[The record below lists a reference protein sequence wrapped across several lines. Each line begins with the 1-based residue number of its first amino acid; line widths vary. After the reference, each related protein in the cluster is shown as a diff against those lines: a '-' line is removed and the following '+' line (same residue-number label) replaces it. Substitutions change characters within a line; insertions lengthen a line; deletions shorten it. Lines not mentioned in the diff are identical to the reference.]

1 MELRIG
7 WRDAQGHL
15 SYFSK
20 DGRAKINKSPIGPVH
35 EVEYL
40 EKGGNKNQDV
50 FMITT
55 KQRTKITF
63 NVDNLNPT
71 IWKICTWTNKWLE
84 LKTAGQEMQLARM
97 LSALCQS
104 KTFEYNLNT
113 DDFENDVTN
122 CTKDMEE
129 DFDSFLS
136 AAKKDVMDVDS
147 LSEAI
152 EKCVGMKK
160 RKLTDDTSSK
170 KRLTKEELL
179 KMRQLEEIKTKDGLE
194 AETVRNTE
202 ARLEIS
208 LDKLKLSPHLQKDC
222 PVRGIRVEKLARE
235 MKKIFDPSQLI
246 FTVFPTSQQFSP
258 NSTNEDVTYW
268 VIAGQHRFAALL
280 LLDKEGCL
288 THLPTLQD
296 RKVLCVVINSSSTTL
311 QSYVAK
317 RNGLI
322 QADCQEH
329 STHQLIFTLAGLR
342 ERMTEETASETIRR
356 MSSLLKVSGDEIS
369 YLRRI
374 SQWSNESLTD
384 LTTIIRAF
392 INFQTLDVQEQK
404 RLSSVVRKGLPLPIK
419 RTLLKNISRL
429 KSEQITNLKNSVLSN
444 RISLAAGVAMC
455 VKEQEREKTL
465 NLVSQ
470 IMEESEEIVM
480 RDYGDHFNNDVL
492 DSFSKAVYGKN
503 EQGILKS
510 NTMGRNLVKYCM
522 EITKGNDTTEPQVM
536 VWSVEDYKL
545 VLDSNVNVLVAI
557 CDWNEEFCGRLS
569 DILNIIKPG
578 NSDGILLICNKIEGI
593 EEAKKVLTER
603 GRIEIKNVYFE
614 RENSIKEGSFM
625 NNLYYGILSGEIY
638 FESINI
644 LNVTVKAALK
654 SIVEKMSP
662 KNCRIV
668 ALYSSKSVPVCI
680 VHNEETEHIDYL
692 VSESNKKILDTELK
706 NQNLDLNGKSDV
718 AEESGFGESILDLS
732 VISGIGYTVDDE
744 ELNEDYA
751 SVEDSDEI
759 IEPTLQ
765 IKPVTLRNK
774 FED

>member
-7 WRDAQGHL
+7 WRDAQGNL

-35 EVEYL
+35 EVEFV
-40 EKGGNKNQDV
+40 EKGGSKNQDI
-50 FMITT
+50 FKIIT
-55 KQRTKITF
+55 KQKTKIIF
-63 NVDNLNPT
+63 NVDNLDPT

-97 LSALCQS
+97 LTALCQS
-104 KTFEYNLNT
+104 KTFDHYSNAN
-113 DDFENDVTN
+113 DFENDGN
-122 CTKDMEE
+122 FIQDIKE
-129 DFDSFLS
+129 DFDSFLF
-136 AAKKDVMDVDS
+136 AATNDVMDVDS

-152 EKCVGMKK
+152 EKCAGRKK
-160 RKLTDDTSSK
+160 RKLVDDSRPK

-179 KMRQLEEIKTKDGLE
+179 RVRQLEEIKTKDGLE

-208 LDKLKLSPHLQKDC
+208 LDKLKLSPHLQKEC
-222 PVRGIRVEKLARE
+222 PVRNIRVEKLARE

-246 FTVFPTSQQFSP
+246 FTVVPTSQQFSP
-258 NSTNEDVTYW
+258 NSTNNDVTYW

-296 RKVLCVVINSSSTTL
+296 RKVLCVVINSCSTTL

-342 ERMTEETASETIRR
+342 ERMNEETASETIRR

-374 SQWSNESLTD
+374 SHWSNECLTD
-384 LTTIIRAF
+384 LTAIIRAYM
-392 INFQTLDVQEQK
+392 NFKTLDVQEQK
-404 RLSSVVRKGLPLPIK
+404 RLSNVVRKGLPLPIK
-419 RTLLKNISRL
+419 RTLFKDISRL
-429 KSEQITNLKNSVLSN
+429 KSEQITSLRNSVLSN
-444 RISLAAGVAMC
+444 KISLAAGVALCM
-455 VKEQEREKTL
+455 KEQEREKTR

-510 NTMGRNLVKYCM
+510 NTLGRNLVNYCM
-522 EITKGNDTTEPQVM
+522 EIMKGNTTTEPQVM
-536 VWSVEDYKL
+536 VWSVDDYKL
-545 VLDSNVNVLVAI
+545 VLDSNVNVLVAT
-557 CDWNEEFCGRLS
+557 CDWDEEFCGRFS
-569 DILNIIKPG
+569 EILNIVKLG

-593 EEAKKVLTER
+593 QEAKKVLVER
-603 GRIEIKNVYFE
+603 GRSEVKNIYFE
-614 RENSIKEGSFM
+614 RENSIKEGSFV
-625 NNLYYGILSGEIY
+625 NNMYYGILSGEIY
-638 FESINI
+638 FESVNV
-644 LNVTVKAALK
+644 LNATVKAALK
-654 SIVEKMSP
+654 NIVVKMSP
-662 KNCRIV
+662 QNCRIA
-668 ALYSSKSVPVCI
+668 ALYGSKSVPVCI
-680 VHNEETEHIDYL
+680 VHNEEAEHVDYL
-692 VSESNKKILDTELK
+692 VSENNKKILETELK
-706 NQNLDLNGKSDV
+706 NLNLDEKSQSDV
-718 AEESGFGESILDLS
+718 AEESGLGESLVDHS
-732 VISGIGYTVDDE
+732 VISDFENTVNDE
-744 ELNEDYA
+744 EMNEDYTT
-751 SVEDSDEI
+751 VEEDSDEI
-759 IEPTLQ
+759 IEPTPQ
-765 IKPVTLRNK
+765 Y
-774 FED
+774 